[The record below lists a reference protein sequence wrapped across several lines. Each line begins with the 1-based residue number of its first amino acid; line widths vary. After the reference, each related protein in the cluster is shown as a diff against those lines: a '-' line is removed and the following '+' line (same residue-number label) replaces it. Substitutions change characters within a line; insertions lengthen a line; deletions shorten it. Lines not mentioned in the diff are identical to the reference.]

1 MRGSRIETDLSSLSC
16 SSSKGRSKGCSKG
29 RSKGR
34 SMVVVMKEERLDS
47 ECERLRMYIPFKYR
61 YL

>member
-34 SMVVVMKEERLDS
+34 SKVVVMKEERLDS
-47 ECERLRMYIPFKYR
+47 ECERLRMA
-61 YL
+61 